1 MNRYYPPVME
11 VVQLPEMDVIT
22 TSIPVGGDDETGAF

>member
-11 VVQLPEMDVIT
+11 VVKLAETDVVT
-22 TSIPVGGDDETGAF
+22 TSYDIGDDETGAF